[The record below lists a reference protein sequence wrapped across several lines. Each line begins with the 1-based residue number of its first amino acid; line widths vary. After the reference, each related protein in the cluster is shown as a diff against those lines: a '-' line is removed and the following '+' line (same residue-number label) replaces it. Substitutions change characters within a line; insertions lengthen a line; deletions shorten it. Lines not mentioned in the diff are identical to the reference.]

1 METFFS
7 GTVTVLVTVTVTVE
21 HHFFFLYIYNFWKI
35 GGFGFNGFLACTG
48 FVVSEG
54 KIRVFLIFID

>member
-21 HHFFFLYIYNFWKI
+21 HHFFFFIYNFWKI

-48 FVVSEG
+48 FVV
-54 KIRVFLIFID
+54 

>member
-21 HHFFFLYIYNFWKI
+21 HHFFFFFKYNFWKI

-48 FVVSEG
+48 FVV
-54 KIRVFLIFID
+54 

>member
-21 HHFFFLYIYNFWKI
+21 HHFFFFLNIIFGRLEVLGLMGFWHVQVLLSRKERLGYSLY
-35 GGFGFNGFLACTG
+35 L
-48 FVVSEG
+48 
-54 KIRVFLIFID
+54 

>member
-21 HHFFFLYIYNFWKI
+21 HHFFFFFNFWKI
-35 GGFGFNGFLACTG
+35 GGFGFNRFLACTVQVWLSQEERIG
-48 FVVSEG
+48 YS
-54 KIRVFLIFID
+54 LYL

>member
-21 HHFFFLYIYNFWKI
+21 HHFFFLYIYIIFGRLEVLGLMGFWHVQVLLSRKERL
-35 GGFGFNGFLACTG
+35 GYSLY
-48 FVVSEG
+48 
-54 KIRVFLIFID
+54 L